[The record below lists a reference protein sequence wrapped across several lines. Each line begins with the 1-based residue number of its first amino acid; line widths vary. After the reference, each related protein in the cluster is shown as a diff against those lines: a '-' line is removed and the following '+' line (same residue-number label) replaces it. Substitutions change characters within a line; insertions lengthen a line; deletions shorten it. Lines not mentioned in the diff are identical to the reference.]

1 MASLGATRQACRRC
15 RRRKVKCDGLPT
27 CRNCY
32 TAKACC
38 QYAPPKKRGPKP
50 VPWQDHHTEEPPTLA
65 SPPTDSSERGESRT
79 LPPAESVYSYLASDN
94 PPSSNNLTPNPLSES
109 LESRTQAAVRIH
121 LDLLAG
127 LLVAAPSDT
136 VASIANHCILLYT
149 QYVFGAVPLCHEATL
164 RATVNRFFVSSSGGN
179 DPAENCGWVTRCFAA
194 ENEQERIEALRNYNV
209 LTALCAAVTYVLPE
223 SLLPNKHLTAPLF
236 LQAAR
241 DTLRIYEDYDL
252 EYPNSSS
259 LSIRL
264 LLSSA
269 IQIATGRQGVA
280 FHILSEAG
288 LIAMRMGLYDE
299 RSLEGRD
306 PIEENLL
313 RNAFW
318 QLYVCDKTALVMKGR
333 PVTIHESLFETELT
347 LKSYSRSFI
356 PLFEAGP
363 DSTGTTEVEKRLV
376 EGFHVIRR
384 LWAVAARVIQAMQLK
399 SRRSWD
405 VYADM
410 QACPESS
417 GQLSEAYFEMI
428 TSTNSVQT
436 PTDASPNVSGDS
448 SPLMP
453 TILQRQRT
461 SYLLSLHCIKLL
473 VLNTAI
479 QCNMT
484 EIVGLRAEAMPLA
497 MKQVEL
503 AQDFLNV
510 IESVPFIHL
519 QAEGEHCAEKIRRV
533 GSLLLELAHTAE
545 HDVVKFR
552 AHQCAMRL
560 IDMLARLNSKASDIL
575 DYK

>member
-1 MASLGATRQACRRC
+1 M
-15 RRRKVKCDGLPT
+15 
-27 CRNCY
+27 
-32 TAKACC
+32 
-38 QYAPPKKRGPKP
+38 
-50 VPWQDHHTEEPPTLA
+50 
-65 SPPTDSSERGESRT
+65 
-79 LPPAESVYSYLASDN
+79 
-94 PPSSNNLTPNPLSES
+94 
-109 LESRTQAAVRIH
+109 
-121 LDLLAG
+121 
-127 LLVAAPSDT
+127 
-136 VASIANHCILLYT
+136 ASIANHYILLYT

-164 RATVNRFFVSSSGGN
+164 RAAVNHFMISPSGGN
-179 DPAENCGWVTRCFAA
+179 DPSENRAQITRCFAA
-194 ENEQERIEALRNYNV
+194 ENEQEQIRALRSYNV
-209 LTALCAAVTYVLPE
+209 LIALCAAVAYVLPE
-223 SLLPNKHLTAPLF
+223 SLIPNRQLTAPLF

-269 IQIATGRQGVA
+269 IQVATGRQGVA

-288 LIAMRMGLYDE
+288 LIAMRMRLYDE

-347 LKSYSRSFI
+347 LKPYSQNFAS
-356 PLFEAGP
+356 LFEAGQ
-363 DSTGTTEVEKRLV
+363 DSTGSEIEKRLM

-384 LWAVAARVIQAMQLK
+384 LWAVAAQVIQAMQSK

-405 VYADM
+405 VYAGM
-410 QACPESS
+410 QACRENSR
-417 GQLSEAYFEMI
+417 QLSEAYFEMI
-428 TSTNSVQT
+428 TLTNWAHT
-436 PTDASPNVSGDS
+436 PGEASPGASGDASQVPK
-448 SPLMP
+448 
-453 TILQRQRT
+453 ILQRQRT
-461 SYLLSLHCIKLL
+461 SYLLSLHYIKVL

-484 EIVGLRAEAMPLA
+484 EVVGVSAEGPTLA

-510 IESVPFIHL
+510 IESVPFLHL
-519 QAEGEHCAEKIRRV
+519 QAEGEHCVSWPEGNANSCAEIHP
-533 GSLLLELAHTAE
+533 LT
-545 HDVVKFR
+545 
-552 AHQCAMRL
+552 
-560 IDMLARLNSKASDIL
+560 
-575 DYK
+575 